1 MLKKYIIALLSLALI
16 MVFPAVGIA
25 DSITAQKQLTI
36 EEATEL
42 AIKNSRTLQKAELEI
57 ERSQE
62 VRDAAADNVKFTPL
76 GPTTKLAEMAFTGLL
91 AADLGWQMESK
102 AKTVEEDKIIAS
114 VLIEYNSV
122 LGALAD
128 KEQAEKTYKNAQLQW
143 TIGSLSNEIGVSS
156 LSQRRIAEASH
167 KASKA
172 ALEVANT
179 KVEKAYQSFN
189 QLIGLNP
196 DKRPMLVSQPEY
208 TPLAIDSLDREIYR
222 ATNHNPAIWLA
233 EQKVSLANINLD
245 LYNWSDPTREPY
257 RAKVIDIQKAELDV
271 SVGKQQ
277 IRDLM
282 YRLYSSICQL
292 EEVYVLQEQQ
302 LLITEEKYNTQ
313 KLMYDVG
320 MISKMDLLS
329 AEIDY
334 DKAKNTF
341 NKTVYQHESL
351 KMAFNKPWT
360 AATVFSAQGSSP
372 DDSGAN

>member
-1 MLKKYIIALLSLALI
+1 MLKRCTTILLVLILLIA
-16 MVFPAVGIA
+16 FPAAGIA
-25 DSITAQKQLTI
+25 DSVTAQKQLTI

-57 ERSQE
+57 ERTKE

-76 GPTTKLAEMAFTGLL
+76 GPTTKPAEMAFTGLL
-91 AADLGWQMESK
+91 AADLGWRMASK

-114 VLIEYNSV
+114 VLTEYNSV
-122 LGALAD
+122 LEALAD
-128 KEQAEKTYKNAQLQW
+128 KEQAEKTYKYAQLQW
-143 TIGSLSNEIGVSS
+143 TIGSLSNEIGMSS
-156 LSQRRIAEASH
+156 LSQRRIAEAGH

-172 ALEVANT
+172 GLEVANT

-189 QLIGLNP
+189 QLIGLNSDEKP
-196 DKRPMLVSQPEY
+196 ILISQPEY
-208 TPLAIDSLDREIYR
+208 SSLEIDSLEREIYK
-222 ATNHNPAIWLA
+222 ATDHNPAIWLA

-257 RAKVIDIQKAELDV
+257 RAKEIDIQKAELDV

-277 IRDLM
+277 TRDLM
-282 YRLYSSICQL
+282 YRLYSSIRQL
-292 EEVYVLQEQQ
+292 EEVYDLQEQQ

-329 AEIDY
+329 AELDY

-341 NKTVYQHESL
+341 NKTVYQHELL

-360 AATVFSAQGSSP
+360 AATIFSAQGSSP